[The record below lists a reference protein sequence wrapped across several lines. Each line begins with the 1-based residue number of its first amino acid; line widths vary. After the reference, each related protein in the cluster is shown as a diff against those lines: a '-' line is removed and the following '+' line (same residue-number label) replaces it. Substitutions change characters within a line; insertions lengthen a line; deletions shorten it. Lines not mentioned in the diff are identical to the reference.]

1 MTMVIIMPGQ
11 NLIRKVSREYI
22 GFFILSEKSPAF
34 MPGESDLGL
43 AVGSFLD
50 AVIDK
55 TTWGG
60 IFLSL

>member
-22 GFFILSEKSPAF
+22 GFFILSEKTPTF
-34 MPGESDLGL
+34 MSRESDLGL

-50 AVIDK
+50 ADD
-55 TTWGG
+55 
-60 IFLSL
+60 